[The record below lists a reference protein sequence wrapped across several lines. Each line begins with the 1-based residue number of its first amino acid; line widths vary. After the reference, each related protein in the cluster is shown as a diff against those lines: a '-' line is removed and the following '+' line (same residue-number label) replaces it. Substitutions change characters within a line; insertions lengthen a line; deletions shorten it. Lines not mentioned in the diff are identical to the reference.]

1 EGKLADQLVENRE
14 AQDSCEHSP
23 VVPLTT
29 QDHGDPH
36 EEGQFGSE
44 ARRASQSEPDHID
57 HPGQGD
63 EEGGDEEHLPAV
75 LLGHL
80 TGGCDTDLVVLER
93 PEEAAVRRPHQPLEE
108 QHGHGEQSQRD
119 DEEEEV
125 VVAHLPPQRL
135 GDVGETG
142 GAVGHCRDVD
152 EERLED
158 FGKGEG
164 GEGEILAPQTQ
175 GGPARNGGED
185 HSYETGDQRR
195 QQRMEIESPSILI
208 EGRLAGWSRREDGG
222 RVGADGEVGDD
233 AEVDQT
239 RFPVLEVERD
249 GHHTVDPDQ
258 DADADDSR
266 EQRAHSVL
274 PEIPLGMK
282 IRTRIT
288 IPKAMM
294 SLKPAPIHS
303 RETSRATPMARA
315 DTTSDQI
322 DPTPARSATAKM

>member
-1 EGKLADQLVENRE
+1 
-14 AQDSCEHSP
+14 
-23 VVPLTT
+23 
-29 QDHGDPH
+29 
-36 EEGQFGSE
+36 
-44 ARRASQSEPDHID
+44 
-57 HPGQGD
+57 
-63 EEGGDEEHLPAV
+63 
-75 LLGHL
+75 
-80 TGGCDTDLVVLER
+80 
-93 PEEAAVRRPHQPLEE
+93 
-108 QHGHGEQSQRD
+108 
-119 DEEEEV
+119 
-125 VVAHLPPQRL
+125 PQRL

-142 GAVGHCRDVD
+142 GAVGHCRGVD
-152 EERLED
+152 EERQED

-208 EGRLAGWSRREDGG
+208 EGRLAGWSRREDGE

-233 AEVDQT
+233 TEVDQT
-239 RFPVLEVERD
+239 RFPVLEVERA
-249 GHHTVDPDQ
+249 GHHTVDPEQ

-322 DPTPARSATAKM
+322 DPTPARSATAKMMRICSKPLVVVRAPRTASATPPTPARAEESTQEALAAWRTSTPRDAPRFRSRDVIRMAVPIRVRCRNQAVPAVTSMATATTIT